1 MLVGYARVSTQSQ
14 SIDRQVDALI
24 EAGVDRRSIYQEKAS
39 GKRCDRPELQ
49 RMLNGLQPG
58 DTVIVAETTRVSRST
73 KDLLELVDAIRS
85 KGAEIRSLSE
95 PWLDT
100 TDASPMAEF
109 IRTVMAGFSQLER
122 QMTSERVKDGLKAA
136 KARGRK
142 GGRPSKAN
150 AHSEAVKML
159 YRGGMRIS
167 DIAEHEGISRT
178 TVYKIIGEACS
189 GDERQSPSSNQC
201 RQDSLQPPRTRR

>member
-1 MLVGYARVSTQSQ
+1 MLVGYARVSTQTQ
-14 SIDRQVDALI
+14 SLDRQIDALVA
-24 EAGVDRRSIYQEKAS
+24 AGVDRRNIYQEKAS
-39 GKRCDRPELQ
+39 GKRRNRPELA
-49 RMLNGLQPG
+49 RMLDELQKG
-58 DTVIVAETTRVSRST
+58 DIVVVAETTRVSRST

-122 QMTSERVKDGLKAA
+122 QMTSDRVKDGLKAA
-136 KARGRK
+136 KARGRS
-142 GGRPSKAN
+142 GGRPSKAS
-150 AHSEAVKML
+150 AHTEAVMML

-167 DIAEHEGISRT
+167 DIAQHEGISRT
-178 TVYKIIGEACS
+178 TVYKIVNEKTANECDG
-189 GDERQSPSSNQC
+189 
-201 RQDSLQPPRTRR
+201 

>member
-1 MLVGYARVSTQSQ
+1 MLVGYARVSTQGQ
-14 SIDRQVDALI
+14 SLDRQVDALA
-24 EAGVDRRSIYQEKAS
+24 EAGVDRRNIYQEKVS
-39 GKRCDRPELQ
+39 GKRSDRPELA
-49 RMLNGLQPG
+49 RMLDELQEG
-58 DTVIVAETTRVSRST
+58 DIVIVAETTRVSRST
-73 KDLLELVDAIRS
+73 RDLLELIEAIRT

-100 TDASPMAEF
+100 TDTSPMAEF
-109 IRTVMAGFSQLER
+109 IRTVMAGFCQLER

-178 TVYKIIGEACS
+178 TVYKIVNESVEG
-189 GDERQSPSSNQC
+189 
-201 RQDSLQPPRTRR
+201 

>member
-1 MLVGYARVSTQSQ
+1 MLVGYARVSTQGQ
-14 SIDRQVDALI
+14 SLNRQIDALVG
-24 EAGVDRRSIYQEKAS
+24 AGVDRRNIYQEKAS
-39 GKRCDRPELQ
+39 GRRHDRPELA
-49 RMLNGLQPG
+49 RMLDGLQDG
-58 DTVIVAETTRVSRST
+58 DVVVVAETTRVSRST
-73 KDLLELVDAIRS
+73 KDLLELIDAIRS

-136 KARGRK
+136 KARGRS

-150 AHSEAVKML
+150 AHSEAVMML

-178 TVYKIIGEACS
+178 TVYKIINEVGLE
-189 GDERQSPSSNQC
+189 EI
-201 RQDSLQPPRTRR
+201 